1 MKIGISAMGLATSV
15 GHSAADSCASIRAGL
30 QRPCPVAGFE
40 VLDGDEQEAVAL
52 TARPMAGVTDG
63 FEGIGRWV
71 VMAAAAARDLAG
83 APGVDAASRAFWE
96 GAAFCA
102 VLPESDDR
110 RFDAELPWTRD
121 PARSLVASLQENLRW
136 PIDAAKLVS
145 LRTSH
150 AGLAH
155 AIESAAPR
163 LTQAQF
169 QRLIV
174 CAVDTYVDA
183 ASLEWL
189 LEEDRLKLEEQP
201 FGVIPGEAAAWLVVE
216 TGDAARARGAS
227 LLAEVAAAAFVPGKH
242 GFRAHQPMLGESL
255 HEAVTRSL
263 AACGE
268 HTLTGFVFS
277 DLNGEP
283 WRAHELGCAQQR
295 LGEKLPAAQAQW
307 LLPASSLGETGAA
320 SASVAACAALA
331 SWQRGYGP
339 RATAA
344 VLSTSEAGHAG
355 CVLLRPAP
363 R

>member
-15 GHSAADSCASIRAGL
+15 GHNAADSCASIRAGL
-30 QRPCPVAGFE
+30 QRPCPVPGFE

-71 VMAAAAARDLAG
+71 VMAVAAARDLG
-83 APGVDAASRAFWE
+83 SAPGLDAGSRAFWE
-96 GAAFCA
+96 GTAFCA
-102 VLPESDDR
+102 VLPEPDDR
-110 RFDAELPWTRD
+110 RFDSDLPWARD
-121 PARSLVASLQENLRW
+121 PARSLVVSLQENLRW

-145 LRTSH
+145 LRTAH

-155 AIESAAPR
+155 AIESAKPR
-163 LTQAQF
+163 LAQGQF
-169 QRLIV
+169 QRLVI

-189 LEEDRLKLEEQP
+189 LEEDRLKLDEQP
-201 FGVIPGEAAAWLVVE
+201 FGVIPGEAAAWLVLE
-216 TGDAARARGAS
+216 TDSAARARGGS

-242 GFRAHQPMLGESL
+242 GFRTQQPMLGESL
-255 HEAVTRSL
+255 HEAVARAL

-268 HTLTGFVFS
+268 PALTGLVLA

-283 WRAHELGCAQQR
+283 WRAHELGSAQQR
-295 LGEKLPAAQAQW
+295 LGAKLPSSQAQW

-320 SASVAACAALA
+320 SASVATCVAVA
-331 SWQRGYGP
+331 SWQRRYGP

-355 CVLLRPAP
+355 CVLLRAANH
-363 R
+363 